1 MGSNLETWKALE
13 RIRKDGRCRSIGVS
27 NFAPKHLNELL
38 IKGNDRPVVNQIELS
53 PFLQQE
59 SISSFCHKENI
70 HLTGY
75 CPLARGRRLD
85 DPKLCLVAEQ
95 TKKTVAQVMIRW
107 ALQRGQSVIPKSVRP
122 ERIQENAN
130 VFEFNLNDEQ
140 MKQYLSLFEKYFL
153 KSFTSRLTDY
163 SDPKIDVLS
172 TEVLNPKY
180 TIVKSVLLATDKKP
194 AVNIEWRVYTKNP
207 DKPLIRDLIIEGL
220 SLARTQKE
228 EFASVIE
235 TNNGDVTKLFITLKE
250 FAAK

>member
-1 MGSNLETWKALE
+1 MAL
-13 RIRKDGRCRSIGVS
+13 KTVD
-27 NFAPKHLNELL
+27 
-38 IKGNDRPVVNQIELS
+38 IKG
-53 PFLQQE
+53 
-59 SISSFCHKENI
+59 
-70 HLTGY
+70 
-75 CPLARGRRLD
+75 
-85 DPKLCLVAEQ
+85 VAYYSLGNYRE
-95 TKKTVAQVMIRW
+95 K
-107 ALQRGQSVIPKSVRP
+107 
-122 ERIQENAN
+122 
-130 VFEFNLNDEQ
+130 LNDEQ
-140 MKQYLSLFEKYFL
+140 LDEYLVLFEKYFL

-180 TIVKSVLLATDKKP
+180 TIVKSLLLATDKKP
-194 AVNIEWRVYTKNP
+194 AVNIEWRVYTKNS

>member
-1 MGSNLETWKALE
+1 MKKNFFIIIFFTFALAQKSFAYSSDPKQFIQEIVDEAKKILVNSNTTDFKTEKLSEMAL
-13 RIRKDGRCRSIGVS
+13 KTVD
-27 NFAPKHLNELL
+27 
-38 IKGNDRPVVNQIELS
+38 IKG
-53 PFLQQE
+53 
-59 SISSFCHKENI
+59 
-70 HLTGY
+70 
-75 CPLARGRRLD
+75 
-85 DPKLCLVAEQ
+85 VAYYSLGSYR
-95 TKKTVAQVMIRW
+95 KK
-107 ALQRGQSVIPKSVRP
+107 
-122 ERIQENAN
+122 
-130 VFEFNLNDEQ
+130 LNDEQ
-140 MKQYLSLFEKYFL
+140 MKEYLTLFEKYFL

-235 TNNGDVTKLFITLKE
+235 TNNGDVAKLFITLKE
-250 FAAK
+250 FIAK